1 MRLLPSEEMEKAH
14 KLAYKGRNLPLL
26 RTLQASV
33 GGSLGLDPTK
43 TPRVHSADFI
53 ATRETRSPET
63 LPKGM
68 IALSGIRWS
77 VLSQEV
83 PVCQA
88 LLV

>member
-1 MRLLPSEEMEKAH
+1 MEKAH

-26 RTLQASV
+26 RILQASA
-33 GGSLGLDPTK
+33 GGSLSLDPTK

-68 IALSGIRWS
+68 IALSGIRGS

>member
-1 MRLLPSEEMEKAH
+1 MRFSPSEELEKAH

-26 RTLQASV
+26 RTLQASA
-33 GGSLGLDPTK
+33 GGGLGLDPTK
-43 TPRVHSADFI
+43 TRRVHSADFI
-53 ATRETRSPET
+53 ATRETRTPET

-68 IALSGIRWS
+68 IAFSGIRWS
-77 VLSQEV
+77 VLSQQV